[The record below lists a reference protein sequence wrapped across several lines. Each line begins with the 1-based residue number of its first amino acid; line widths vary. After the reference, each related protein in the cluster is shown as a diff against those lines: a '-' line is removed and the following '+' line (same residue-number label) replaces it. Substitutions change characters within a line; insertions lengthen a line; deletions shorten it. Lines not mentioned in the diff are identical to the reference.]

1 MSTDREAV
9 VWTRLGAADGSS
21 HRMGRVYITDK
32 ECRFTYDDDYLE
44 LGLPGVGLVYAPE
57 YFGKTTIARERSARF
72 DLLPPLQALI
82 PPRENDNFQR
92 NLALKYLNTKGVSS
106 LSGFDADWEILKVSG
121 HGGIGHLDLFED
133 DEKALNWYENAP
145 AHVFNQVT
153 DELSFSLKE
162 FMTWYE
168 DDIELLIQTVG
179 PTPSVGGA
187 IPKLLV
193 SIPSS
198 GWDGRI
204 GLPTRKKTPGVIDV
218 VLKFEQTTRYPGI
231 IELEAL
237 ALDIHRE
244 AGFNV
249 PRFWQCQFKDMPA
262 LAVERFD
269 RDASNSPVYT
279 ESLFSILASG
289 APLNDHYSYRY
300 DFIANAIDTSAVSI
314 ATNHGEAKTHLFK
327 RFMFSILTGNGDLHL
342 ENLSITEIDKLR
354 SFTSIYDP
362 TPMRA
367 YSQHDMLSVMP
378 FGDYAEIPEGHS
390 EPISFNEAIFRFA
403 KACGLN
409 KAERDE
415 CINNALDVTESFE
428 ARVNALT
435 TVPDENKERLIN
447 RVRGVRE
454 KLSV

>member
-9 VWTRLGAADGSS
+9 IWTRLGDA
-21 HRMGRVYITDK
+21 HRRMGRLYVTDR

-57 YFGKTTIARERSARF
+57 YFGKTTIARERAGRF

-82 PPRENDNFQR
+82 PPRDDDNFQR
-92 NLALKYLNTKGVSS
+92 NLTLKYLASKGISG
-106 LSGFDADWEILKVSG
+106 LNGFDADWEILKVSG

-145 AHVFNQVT
+145 PHTFNQVT

-187 IPKLLV
+187 IPKLLI

-204 GLPTRKKTPGVIDV
+204 GLPTRGKTPGVTDV

-237 ALDIHRE
+237 ALDMHRE
-244 AGFNV
+244 AGFEV
-249 PRFWQCQFKDMPA
+249 PRFWQCNFKDMPA

-269 RDASNSPVYT
+269 RDSNNAPVFT

-289 APLNDHYSYRY
+289 TPLADHYSYRY
-300 DFIANAIDTSAVSI
+300 DLIAQAIDTSAVSI
-314 ATNHGEAKTHLFK
+314 ATQHADAKLHLFK
-327 RFMFSILTGNGDLHL
+327 RFLMSILTGNGDMHL
-342 ENLSITEIDKLR
+342 ENLSIIETDGVR
-354 SFTSIYDP
+354 SFTPVYDP

-378 FGDYAEIPEGHS
+378 FGEYGEIAEGSNKPTG
-390 EPISFNEAIFRFA
+390 FNKAIKRFA
-403 KACGLN
+403 KACGLS
-409 KAERDE
+409 KPQLQDTVSTVWEATR
-415 CINNALDVTESFE
+415 SFE
-428 ARVNALT
+428 ARVAALL

-447 RVRGVRE
+447 RVREVRK
-454 KLSV
+454 KLVVNY